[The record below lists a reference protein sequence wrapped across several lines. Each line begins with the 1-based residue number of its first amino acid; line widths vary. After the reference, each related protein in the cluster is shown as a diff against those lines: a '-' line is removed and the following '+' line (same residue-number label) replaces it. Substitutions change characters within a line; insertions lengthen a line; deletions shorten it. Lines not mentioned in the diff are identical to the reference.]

1 MKKQRLKAVALS
13 TVLSASALLGSVAQ
27 ADTLDSIIKVG
38 QSKTTLAQNSQK
50 RIDKLATE
58 TQDLLQE
65 FKRTNKSIE
74 DLRYYNGQLDKQ
86 IVNQLVVIN
95 ELETS
100 IENVTVIE
108 RRVQPLIMRMLDGIE
123 QFINL
128 DIPFDL
134 DTRLAEL
141 EKVKDNLDR
150 SDVSAAEKFR
160 QVLELY
166 KQEAEY
172 SRGVRAYAD
181 TLDVGGQEREVN
193 VLQIGRVALMYQT
206 KDTKMSG
213 AWDSEQNAWVELDTG
228 EYRSGILKA
237 IRIARKE
244 ASAEVLSLPVMAPE
258 AWMKSPT
265 SRSHCCAIIW
275 VNSA

>member
-27 ADTLDSIIKVG
+27 ADQTLDSIIKVG

-86 IVNQLVVIN
+86 IANQLVVIK

-100 IENVTVIE
+100 IENVTIIE
-108 RRVQPLIMRMLDGIE
+108 RRIQPLIMRMLDGIE
-123 QFINL
+123 QFISL

-193 VLQIGRVALMYQT
+193 VLQVGRVALMYQT

-213 AWDSEQNAWVELDTG
+213 AWDAEQNAWVELDSG

-244 ASAEVLSLPVMAPE
+244 ASAEVLTLPVMAPE
-258 AWMKSPT
+258 A
-265 SRSHCCAIIW
+265 AQ
-275 VNSA
+275 